1 VCRIVAIAQRRGAAL
16 VKISEMVDRWI
27 PAVCDVS
34 VTNACNATCDFCS
47 YAHNKGIVRDRR
59 WINPAEFAR
68 ALPILHRRGIR
79 YLNFQGGEPLLH
91 REIDQLIADAANAG
105 MRPALIT
112 NGWLLPQKMRR
123 LAAAGLGTLLVSID
137 SHSMRDHER
146 NRGLRGLKKRIQSGL
161 ADARQHGI
169 PTIASITMSR
179 LVDYESLPELLL
191 HLGFDFATFSYPRR
205 KPLGSSSLVYS
216 KDSALVDLDSKE
228 LHLGF
233 ESIKRLK
240 KRFPILNP
248 SDSLSDMQRH
258 VRAEV
263 EIFGCIGGR
272 KYFYLDWNLNIWR
285 CEAWNEPMGSVFD
298 LDRLRN
304 YHDRCTKCM
313 MSCYRDA
320 SVLMH
325 AGVAAVDAATMA
337 ADGHARAAVQTF
349 FNKSVALS
357 LRSAWA
363 TKRQIRSLSQITVR
377 RKAVVKLRQTRDG
390 FDNAARLGSVSAD
403 EARKKPENRDLECG
417 LDVEPP
423 HRASC

>member
-1 VCRIVAIAQRRGAAL
+1 
-16 VKISEMVDRWI
+16 
-27 PAVCDVS
+27 
-34 VTNACNATCDFCS
+34 
-47 YAHNKGIVRDRR
+47 
-59 WINPAEFAR
+59 
-68 ALPILHRRGIR
+68 
-79 YLNFQGGEPLLH
+79 
-91 REIDQLIADAANAG
+91 
-105 MRPALIT
+105 
-112 NGWLLPQKMRR
+112 
-123 LAAAGLGTLLVSID
+123 
-137 SHSMRDHER
+137 
-146 NRGLRGLKKRIQSGL
+146 
-161 ADARQHGI
+161 
-169 PTIASITMSR
+169 
-179 LVDYESLPELLL
+179 
-191 HLGFDFATFSYPRR
+191 
-205 KPLGSSSLVYS
+205 
-216 KDSALVDLDSKE
+216 
-228 LHLGF
+228 
-233 ESIKRLK
+233 
-240 KRFPILNP
+240 
-248 SDSLSDMQRH
+248 
-258 VRAEV
+258 
-263 EIFGCIGGR
+263 
-272 KYFYLDWNLNIWR
+272 
-285 CEAWNEPMGSVFD
+285 MGSVFD

-390 FDNAARLGSVSAD
+390 FDDAARLGSVSAD

>member
-1 VCRIVAIAQRRGAAL
+1 MQLSAIYNCLVRVRAENESDLMARRPVACRLFRPMVERPLIAILSPHLGRQTAARTCGVSQCGDRPARAAAL

-47 YAHNKGIVRDRR
+47 YAHDMGIVRDRR

-68 ALPILHRRGIR
+68 ALPTLRRRGMR
-79 YLNFQGGEPLLH
+79 YLNFQVGEPLLH
-91 REIDQLIADAANAG
+91 RGIDQLIADAANAG
-105 MRPALIT
+105 MRPAPIT

-146 NRGLRGLKKRIQSGL
+146 NRGVRGLKKRIQSGL
-161 ADARQHGI
+161 GIARQHGVS
-169 PTIASITMSR
+169 TVASITMSR
-179 LVDYESLPELLL
+179 PVDYESLPEVLVD
-191 HLGFDFATFSYPRR
+191 LGFDFATFLYPRR

-228 LHLGF
+228 LHIGF

-248 SDSLSDMQRH
+248 SDFLTDMQRH

-263 EIFGCIGGR
+263 EMFGCVGGR
-272 KYFYLDWNLNIWR
+272 KYFYLDWNLDIWR
-285 CEAWNEPMGSVFD
+285 CEAWSEPMGSVFD
-298 LDRLRN
+298 LDRLQN

-313 MSCYRDA
+313 MSCYHDA

-325 AGVAAVDAATMA
+325 AGWPPLMLPPWRPMVM
-337 ADGHARAAVQTF
+337 
-349 FNKSVALS
+349 L
-357 LRSAWA
+357 
-363 TKRQIRSLSQITVR
+363 
-377 RKAVVKLRQTRDG
+377 
-390 FDNAARLGSVSAD
+390 
-403 EARKKPENRDLECG
+403 
-417 LDVEPP
+417 EPP
-423 HRASC
+423 CRRSSTSRFGAEETRKRRSRVRT